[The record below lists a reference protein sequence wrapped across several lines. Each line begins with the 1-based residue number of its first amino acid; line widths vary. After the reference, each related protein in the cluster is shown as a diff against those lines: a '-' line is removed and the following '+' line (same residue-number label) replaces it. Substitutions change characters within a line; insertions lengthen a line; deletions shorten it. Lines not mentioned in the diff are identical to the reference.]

1 MKKVVFLLLLTLGW
15 SGVFGQSSSKE
26 VIYGTVRS
34 DGYQKITTGAF
45 WSERPEAK
53 IIYEGGN
60 TPSGYV
66 VYVLEKDYYVRFVDT
81 EHNNLDRNYIVF
93 PKGEKVYANNISGY
107 FYSAKCGNRIES
119 IQPVDMVKIV
129 EKVMEKTVFVK
140 ETTPNPTR
148 ILSSFNNTNY
158 STNNYY
164 QQPQVRNVVKKRGE
178 IKIGRIIIPVA
189 AMAVAAIAILAKQ
202 GNTNNFTINN
212 NPSREPTPGGPG
224 GAPVTPPDTPPV
236 VTPPVDPGGGP
247 GGANTTR

>member
-1 MKKVVFLLLLTLGW
+1 MKKRLVLMLLLATCW

-60 TPSGYV
+60 TPSGYAV
-66 VYVLEKDYYVRFVDT
+66 FVLEKDYYVRFVDT

-119 IQPVDMVKIV
+119 LQPVDRVKIV
-129 EKVMEKTVFVK
+129 EKTVLVK
-140 ETTPNPTR
+140 DTTPTSTSSFV
-148 ILSSFNNTNY
+148 SSFNNISY
-158 STNNYY
+158 STTNYY
-164 QQPQVRNVVKKRGE
+164 QPQPKIEVDNPKHENNWWEPIIFIAKVAGVTVGVGGVGYLFYSLLKKEDRGDSHHN
-178 IKIGRIIIPVA
+178 R
-189 AMAVAAIAILAKQ
+189 
-202 GNTNNFTINN
+202 TNRDN
-212 NPSREPTPGGPG
+212 PGGS
-224 GAPVTPPDTPPV
+224 PVTPPV
-236 VTPPVDPGGGP
+236 VDPGGGP
-247 GGANTTR
+247 GGAPPTR

>member
-1 MKKVVFLLLLTLGW
+1 MKKIVFLLLLVTCWL
-15 SGVFGQSSSKE
+15 GVFGQVSSKE

-66 VYVLEKDYYVRFVDT
+66 VYVLEKDYYVRFVDK

-129 EKVMEKTVFVK
+129 EKIVEKRVATK
-140 ETTPNPTR
+140 ETTSSAS
-148 ILSSFNNTNY
+148 ILSSYNNYYET
-158 STNNYY
+158 TNYY

-178 IKIGRIIIPVA
+178 VKIWKIVIPVG
-189 AMAVAAIAILAKQ
+189 AMIVAVIAILSKRSHS
-202 GNTNNFTINN
+202 TNNYYNN
-212 NPSREPTPGGPG
+212 DNGNPG
-224 GAPVTPPDTPPV
+224 GAPITPPV
-236 VTPPVDPGGGP
+236 VPPVIPPVDQGGGP
-247 GGANTTR
+247 GGANTTP